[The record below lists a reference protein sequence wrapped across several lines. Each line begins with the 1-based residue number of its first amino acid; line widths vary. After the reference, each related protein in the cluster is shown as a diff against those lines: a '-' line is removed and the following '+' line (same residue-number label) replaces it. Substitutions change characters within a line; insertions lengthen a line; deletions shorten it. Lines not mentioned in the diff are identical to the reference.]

1 MLMNN
6 SSVIIWCCCFLLIIF
21 VLAAALNKERDR
33 PKIESKLIEKDQ
45 NESLSEELPVDEFE
59 DLYSILGIPHEE
71 YSQWPSIESLFDS
84 LDSEDD
90 TLSVDLGDDL
100 HDFTFDDIG
109 NHADFSFNPD
119 SITNDPFATEVTG
132 NDEMEIYK
140 LRVERMLREFTER
153 LEKLEDDNKYSESQL
168 SDARKKIKKLEEKNN
183 TLVQNYT
190 YNLNDSV
197 MINDMNQDEISTT
210 DKD

>member
-1 MLMNN
+1 MSHSPKSYQLTN
-6 SSVIIWCCCFLLIIF
+6 SKIYIRYW
-21 VLAAALNKERDR
+21 VL
-33 PKIESKLIEKDQ
+33 
-45 NESLSEELPVDEFE
+45 
-59 DLYSILGIPHEE
+59 PHEE

-168 SDARKKIKKLEEKNN
+168 SDARKNDKKIRRKK
-183 TLVQNYT
+183 QH
-190 YNLNDSV
+190 
-197 MINDMNQDEISTT
+197 ISP
-210 DKD
+210 KLHL